1 MMMATVAM
9 WTAANAISSNDTGV
23 ASDGTA
29 IAVGRANGNY
39 PNAITLN
46 SQGQMSLALI
56 RFDTV
61 AGISDITMPLEALN
75 LWFVTQNR
83 NQVRHN
89 VVPSGTV
96 AAIKNASQKLFMVT
110 SFVFSDIGLV
120 VSFFKPLFLLL

>member
-9 WTAANAISSNDTGV
+9 WTAANAILSNDTGIT
-23 ASDGTA
+23 SDGTA
-29 IAVGRANGNY
+29 IALGRASGNY
-39 PNAITLN
+39 PHATTLN
-46 SQGQMSLALI
+46 SQGQMSPALI

-75 LWFVTQNR
+75 LWFVTRNR

-89 VVPSGTV
+89 VARSSTV

-110 SFVFSDIGLV
+110 AFVFSDIGLV
-120 VSFFKPLFLLL
+120 VRLSSILL